1 MTAGD
6 TVADAP
12 DDPALAVDM
21 LSFTYRGATG
31 DQLREVSLVVP
42 RGQRLAVMGATGAGK
57 TTLAMACKGLI
68 PQLHE
73 GAVRGAVRVLGRD
86 PLHEP
91 VARLCDT
98 VGLVLQDPES
108 QVTGRTVVLDAA
120 VGPAN
125 LGLPADV
132 VWRRAREALELVGL
146 TDLADRETSHLSGGQ
161 LQRLAIA
168 GVLAMSPPVLVL
180 DEPTSELDPAGTAAV
195 FDLVRRLSGDGAH
208 TVVLVEHESELIAEW
223 AQRVVVLADGGI
235 VFDGSPDE
243 LFGDPDRAA
252 ALGVRAP
259 QVAQV
264 MMRLRDDGQAAPAA
278 PTTLSEAV
286 RVLDRWSPASEAADA
301 RHHPRT
307 RGRAAT
313 GTAIQTRGLHHVYP
327 GGAAA
332 LVDMDCR
339 VDEGEFVAVV
349 GRNGAGKTTFARH
362 LNGLLRPTGGE
373 VRICGRPAAGR
384 SVAELAHDVG
394 FVFQNPDHQI
404 FASSVADE
412 LAYGLRNAGWDPER
426 IAARVDE
433 VRRLVGLDVAPDT
446 HPFRLGKGQRQRLA
460 VASVLALSPR
470 ILVVDE
476 PTTGQDHAGA
486 RAMLDLVAD
495 LNAAGHTILMV
506 THDMALVAEYARRV
520 LVFDRARLVADATP
534 AAVFADE
541 DLLAAAGLVPPQV
554 TLLGRALGLP
564 RTVTTVDDCVA
575 ALRTERLRAR

>member
-6 TVADAP
+6 TVAGAR
-12 DDPALAVDM
+12 DDPALAVDT
-21 LSFTYRGATG
+21 LSFTYRGAAG
-31 DQLREVSLVVP
+31 AQLRDVSLVVP

-57 TTLAMACKGLI
+57 TTLAMTCKGLV
-68 PQLHE
+68 PQLHD
-73 GAVRGAVRVLGRD
+73 GVVRGAVRVLGRD

-91 VARLCDT
+91 VARLCDV

-125 LGLPADV
+125 LGLPADE
-132 VWRRAREALELVGL
+132 VWRRAHGALELVGL
-146 TDLADRETSHLSGGQ
+146 ADLADRDTGHLSGGQ

-195 FDLVRRLSGDGAH
+195 FDLVRRLSGGGAH
-208 TVVLVEHESELIAEW
+208 TIVLIEHESELIAEW

-235 VFDGSPDE
+235 VFDGSPGE
-243 LFGDPDRAA
+243 LFGDPDGAA

-264 MMRLRDDGQAAPAA
+264 AARLRHGDPAAPAA
-278 PTTLSEAV
+278 PSTLVEAV
-286 RVLDRWSPASEAADA
+286 RVLHRRSSPPDVLEASDQPASGSAA
-301 RHHPRT
+301 
-307 RGRAAT
+307 GV
-313 GTAIQTRGLHHVYP
+313 GSAIETRGLHHVYP
-327 GGAAA
+327 GGVAA
-332 LVDMDCR
+332 LVDVDCR

-373 VRICGRPAAGR
+373 VRICGHPTAGR

-404 FASSVADE
+404 FASTVTDE
-412 LAYGLRNAGWDPER
+412 LAYGLRNAGWEPER

-520 LVFDRARLVADATP
+520 LVFDRARLVADTTP
-534 AAVFADE
+534 AAVFADD
-541 DLLAAAGLVPPQV
+541 DLLEAAGLVPPQV
-554 TLLGRALGLP
+554 TLLGRALGLSH
-564 RTVTTVDDCVA
+564 TVTTVEDCVA
-575 ALRTERLRAR
+575 ALRRERLRAR